1 MPEQAKP
8 SRVKITE
15 HARVLDL
22 FFKVDDYLISHER
35 FDGQMSEPRSTLV
48 FERGD
53 AVGALLYD
61 PERRKIITVCQFRLP
76 VHLREPGRGWMVEAV
91 AGMLH
96 APSGGEL
103 ETPYDC
109 VMRETQ
115 EETGYQLT
123 RLTPIGKYFSSPG
136 GSTEIIHL
144 FYAEVRKVDQT
155 EKGGGNE
162 TEGEDIEIVEFDID
176 DFFDRVV
183 AGEFQDPKLIIAGQ
197 WLMARRGSLAAEYDS
212 RTSRTFVAELNPRQ
226 KIGIKTGN
234 VSATKDVEAWVN
246 SENTDMQMDRFFRR
260 SVSAT
265 IRVLGAKKHEDGKSI
280 YEDTIGLEL
289 TKAMRGRNFV
299 TPGTVL
305 ETEPGELEK
314 THNVKRIFHVAS
326 VAGDIGTGISTT
338 LANIERSIEA
348 VLLAISKR
356 RCRSALIPLFG
367 TGQGGFPVSEVVPV
381 LVKGAREF
389 FAGNPKSA
397 LREIYFVAYSEG
409 DLARLKNEIHAATG
423 VAPVEVEAE
432 E

>member
-1 MPEQAKP
+1 MPDLAKP
-8 SRVKITE
+8 SRVTISE
-15 HARVLDL
+15 HSRVLDL
-22 FFKVDDYLISHER
+22 FFKVDDYAVSHER
-35 FDGQMSEPRSTLV
+35 LDGAMSEPRSTLV

-61 PERRKIITVCQFRLP
+61 PERRKIITVRQFRLP

-91 AGMLH
+91 AGMLNTTD
-96 APSGGEL
+96 GGES

-123 RLTPIGKYFSSPG
+123 RLTPVGKYYSSPG

-144 FYAEVRKVDQT
+144 YYAEVRTVDQT
-155 EKGGGNE
+155 EKGGGNAA
-162 TEGEDIEIVEFDID
+162 EGEDIEIVEFAID
-176 DFFDRVV
+176 EFFDRLV

-197 WLMARRGSLAAEYDS
+197 WLMARRGNLAAEYDTK
-212 RTSRTFVAELNPRQ
+212 TSRTFVAELNPRQ
-226 KIGIKTGN
+226 TIGIKTGN
-234 VSATKDVEAWVN
+234 ISAIKDVEAWVN

-265 IRVLGAKKHEDGKSI
+265 IRVLGAKKHEGSTSI
-280 YEDTIGLEL
+280 QEDTIGLAL
-289 TKAMRGRNFV
+289 TKALGGRNFV

-314 THNVKRIFHVAS
+314 THNVQRIFHVAS
-326 VAGDIGTGISTT
+326 VAGDIGTGLSTT
-338 LANIERSIEA
+338 LANIERSIDN
-348 VLLAISKR
+348 VLAAISKR
-356 RCRSALIPLFG
+356 RYRSALIPLFG

-381 LVKGAREF
+381 LVKGARDF
-389 FAGNPKSA
+389 FAENPKSP

-409 DLARLKNEIHAATG
+409 DLARLKNEIRVVTG
-423 VAPVEVEAE
+423 VTPVEVKAGE
-432 E
+432 